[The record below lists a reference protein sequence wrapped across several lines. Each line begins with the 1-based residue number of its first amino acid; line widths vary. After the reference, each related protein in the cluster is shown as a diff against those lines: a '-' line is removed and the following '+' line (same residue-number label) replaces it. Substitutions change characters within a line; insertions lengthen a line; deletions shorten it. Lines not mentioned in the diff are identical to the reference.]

1 MGLITGTQ
9 QSYYDSGNFG
19 GYQFTS
25 LNDVIDNFMA
35 TYIGSGKLLENTNRA
50 DVTFHAMRAMQE
62 LSFDTFKSCKAQ
74 EMEIPPSLVMP
85 IPQDYV
91 NYVELSW
98 SDSSGIKHI
107 IYPTSKTSNPTNYF
121 QNSDGGFKI
130 STLAD
135 LTNSSD
141 VIVLDKQYD
150 NILVGMLVKGVGIAA
165 NTIVQAI
172 STFNGVTTIT
182 LSANVTT
189 PGVGAIT
196 DATIT
201 FEPLNGG
208 LIHEPDFQIS
218 QYHAGIQSGQDYIT
232 FFNNTTFSQI
242 DMVAAGVEI
251 GMLISSEHF
260 PIGTSVVNIDNNVVY
275 VSNAATSSSGI
286 YDNSVVFTSTNSESD
301 TWSKYKASRTTEN
314 NNDNYV
320 DDTYWPMEG
329 SRYGLDPQHAQTN
342 GSYYIDCNSGLIHFS
357 SNLSGKT
364 VILDYISD
372 SLGTNAEMQVHKFA
386 EEAIYKW
393 IAYGCL
399 SAKIGIPE
407 YIIKRFKKEKFAET
421 RKAKLR
427 LSNIKLEEITQI
439 LRGKSK
445 QIKH

>member
-1 MGLITGTQ
+1 MGLITSTQ

-25 LNDVIDNFMA
+25 LKDVIDNFMA
-35 TYIGSGKLLENTNRA
+35 TYVGSGKLLENTNRA

-74 EMEIPPSLVMP
+74 EIEVPPSLVMP

-98 SDSSGIKHI
+98 SDTSGVKHI
-107 IYPTSKTSNPTNYF
+107 IYPTSKTSNPHPIL
-121 QNSDGGFKI
+121 QNSDGDYKLTATGTLVDGSDSITLDNSYTDIFVGMHVSAANIPFNTIVTATSTVSNITTITISNNATYSGDETLTFSNVDGSLLMQRSFSGVVTGLSWTSGEDKI
-130 STLAD
+130 QASSSGNLGD
-135 LTNSSD
+135 LS
-141 VIVLDKQYD
+141 I
-150 NILVGMLVKGVGIAA
+150 GMLVSHEDFATG
-165 NTIVQAI
+165 
-172 STFNGVTTIT
+172 TTIIDIQDPFI
-182 LSANVTT
+182 TT
-189 PGVGAIT
+189 
-196 DATIT
+196 
-201 FEPLNGG
+201 
-208 LIHEPDFQIS
+208 
-218 QYHAGIQSGQDYIT
+218 
-232 FFNNTTFSQI
+232 
-242 DMVAAGVEI
+242 
-251 GMLISSEHF
+251 SS
-260 PIGTSVVNIDNNVVY
+260 
-275 VSNAATSSSGI
+275 AATDTG
-286 YDNSVVFTSTNSESD
+286 NSENVNFLSTDKISD
-301 TWSKYKASRTTEN
+301 TWSKYKSHKPSEN

-372 SLGTNAEMQVHKFA
+372 GLGTDAEMQVHKFA

-393 IAYGCL
+393 IAHGCL

-407 YIIKRFKKEKFAET
+407 YIINRFKKERFAET

>member
-1 MGLITGTQ
+1 MGLITSTQ
-9 QSYYDSGNFG
+9 QSYYNSGNFG

-25 LNDVIDNFMA
+25 LKDVIDNFMA
-35 TYIGSGKLLENTNRA
+35 TYVGGGKLLENTNRA

-74 EMEIPPSLVMP
+74 EIEVPPSLVMP

-98 SDSSGIKHI
+98 SDTSGVKHI
-107 IYPTSKTSNPTNYF
+107 IYPTSKTSNPHPIL
-121 QNSDGGFKI
+121 QNSDGDYKLTATG
-130 STLAD
+130 TLVD
-135 LTNSSD
+135 GSDSITLDNSYTD
-141 VIVLDKQYD
+141 IF
-150 NILVGMLVKGVGIAA
+150 VGMHVSAA
-165 NTIVQAI
+165 NIPFNTTVTAI
-172 STFNGVTTIT
+172 STVSNVTTIT
-182 LSANVTT
+182 ISNN
-189 PGVGAIT
+189 
-196 DATIT
+196 AT
-201 FEPLNGG
+201 
-208 LIHEPDFQIS
+208 
-218 QYHAGIQSGQDYIT
+218 YSGDET
-232 FFNNTTFSQI
+232 LTFSNI
-242 DMVAAGVEI
+242 DGSLLMQRSFSGVVTGLSWTSGEDKIQASSSGNLGDLSI
-251 GMLISSEHF
+251 GMLVSHEDFATGTTIIDIQDPFITTSS
-260 PIGTSVVNIDNNVVY
+260 
-275 VSNAATSSSGI
+275 AATDAG
-286 YDNSVVFTSTNSESD
+286 NSENVNFLSTDKISD
-301 TWSKYKASRTTEN
+301 TWSKYKGSKTTES

-372 SLGTNAEMQVHKFA
+372 GLGTDAEMQVHKFA

-393 IAYGCL
+393 IAHGCL

-407 YIIKRFKKEKFAET
+407 YIIKRFKKERFAET

>member
-1 MGLITGTQ
+1 MGLITSTQ
-9 QSYYDSGNFG
+9 QSYYNSGNFG

-25 LNDVIDNFMA
+25 LKDVIDNFMA
-35 TYIGSGKLLENTNRA
+35 TYVGGGKLLENTSRA
-50 DVTFHAMRAMQE
+50 DITFHAMRAMQE

-74 EMEIPPSLVMP
+74 EIEVPPSLVMP
-85 IPQDYV
+85 MPQDYV

-98 SDSSGIKHI
+98 SDTSGIKHI
-107 IYPTSKTSNPTNYF
+107 MYPTSKTSNPHPIL
-121 QNSDGGFKI
+121 QNSDGDYKLTATG
-130 STLAD
+130 TLVNGSD
-135 LTNSSD
+135 SITLDNSYTD
-141 VIVLDKQYD
+141 IF
-150 NILVGMLVKGVGIAA
+150 VGMHVSAA
-165 NTIVQAI
+165 NIPFNTIVTAI
-172 STFNGVTTIT
+172 STVSNVTTIT
-182 LSANVTT
+182 ISNN
-189 PGVGAIT
+189 
-196 DATIT
+196 AT
-201 FEPLNGG
+201 
-208 LIHEPDFQIS
+208 
-218 QYHAGIQSGQDYIT
+218 YSGDET
-232 FFNNTTFSQI
+232 LTFSNI
-242 DMVAAGVEI
+242 DGSLLMQRSFSGVVTGLSWTSGEDKIQASSSGSLVDLSI
-251 GMLISSEHF
+251 GMLVSHEDF
-260 PIGTSVVNIDNNVVY
+260 ATGTTIIDIQDPFITT
-275 VSNAATSSSGI
+275 SNPATDTG
-286 YDNSVVFTSTNSESD
+286 NSENVNFLSTDKISD
-301 TWSKYKASRTTEN
+301 TWSKYKSHKPSEN

-372 SLGTNAEMQVHKFA
+372 GLGTDAEMQVHKFA

-393 IAYGCL
+393 IAHGCL

-407 YIIKRFKKEKFAET
+407 YIINRFKKERFAET

>member
-1 MGLITGTQ
+1 MGLITSTQ
-9 QSYYDSGNFG
+9 QSYYNSGNFG

-25 LNDVIDNFMA
+25 LKDVIDNFMA
-35 TYIGSGKLLENTNRA
+35 TYVGGGKLLENTNRA

-74 EMEIPPSLVMP
+74 EIEVPPSLVMP

-98 SDSSGIKHI
+98 SDTSGVKHI
-107 IYPTSKTSNPTNYF
+107 IYPTSKTSNPHPIL
-121 QNSDGGFKI
+121 QNSDGDYKLTATGTLVDGSDSITLDNSYTDIFVGMHVSAANIPFNTTVTAI
-130 STLAD
+130 STVSNITTITTSNNATYSGDETLTFSNIDGSLLMQRSFSGVVTGLSWTSGEDKIQASSSGNLGD
-135 LTNSSD
+135 LS
-141 VIVLDKQYD
+141 I
-150 NILVGMLVKGVGIAA
+150 GMLVSHEDFATG
-165 NTIVQAI
+165 
-172 STFNGVTTIT
+172 TTIIDIQDPFIT
-182 LSANVTT
+182 TSSA
-189 PGVGAIT
+189 AT
-196 DATIT
+196 DA
-201 FEPLNGG
+201 G
-208 LIHEPDFQIS
+208 
-218 QYHAGIQSGQDYIT
+218 
-232 FFNNTTFSQI
+232 
-242 DMVAAGVEI
+242 
-251 GMLISSEHF
+251 
-260 PIGTSVVNIDNNVVY
+260 
-275 VSNAATSSSGI
+275 
-286 YDNSVVFTSTNSESD
+286 NSENVNFLSTDKISD
-301 TWSKYKASRTTEN
+301 TWSKYKGSKTTES

-372 SLGTNAEMQVHKFA
+372 GLGTDAEMQVHKFA

-393 IAYGCL
+393 IAHGCL

-407 YIIKRFKKEKFAET
+407 YIINRFKKERFAET

>member
-1 MGLITGTQ
+1 MGLITSTQ
-9 QSYYDSGNFG
+9 QSYYNSGNFG

-25 LNDVIDNFMA
+25 LKDVIDNFMA
-35 TYIGSGKLLENTNRA
+35 TYVGSGKLLENTNRA

-74 EMEIPPSLVMP
+74 EIEVPPSLVMP

-98 SDSSGIKHI
+98 SDTSGVKHI
-107 IYPTSKTSNPTNYF
+107 IYPTSKTSNPHPIL
-121 QNSDGGFKI
+121 QNSDGDYKLTATGTLVDGSDSITLDNSYTDIFVGMHVSAANIPFNTIVTATSTVSNITTITISNNATYSGDETLTFSNVDGSLLMQRSFSGVVTGLSWTSGEDKI
-130 STLAD
+130 QASSSGNLGD
-135 LTNSSD
+135 LS
-141 VIVLDKQYD
+141 I
-150 NILVGMLVKGVGIAA
+150 GMLVSHEDFATG
-165 NTIVQAI
+165 
-172 STFNGVTTIT
+172 TTIIDIQDPFI
-182 LSANVTT
+182 TT
-189 PGVGAIT
+189 
-196 DATIT
+196 
-201 FEPLNGG
+201 
-208 LIHEPDFQIS
+208 
-218 QYHAGIQSGQDYIT
+218 
-232 FFNNTTFSQI
+232 
-242 DMVAAGVEI
+242 
-251 GMLISSEHF
+251 SS
-260 PIGTSVVNIDNNVVY
+260 
-275 VSNAATSSSGI
+275 AATDTG
-286 YDNSVVFTSTNSESD
+286 NSENVNFLSTDKISD
-301 TWSKYKASRTTEN
+301 TWSKYKSHKPSEN

-372 SLGTNAEMQVHKFA
+372 GLGTDAEMQVHKFA

-393 IAYGCL
+393 IAHGCL

-407 YIIKRFKKEKFAET
+407 YIINRFKKERFAET

>member
-1 MGLITGTQ
+1 MGLITSTQ

-25 LNDVIDNFMA
+25 LKDVIDNFMA
-35 TYIGSGKLLENTNRA
+35 TYVGSGKLLENTNRA

-74 EMEIPPSLVMP
+74 EIEVPPSLVMP

-98 SDSSGIKHI
+98 SDTSGVKHI
-107 IYPTSKTSNPTNYF
+107 IYPTSKTSNPHPIL
-121 QNSDGGFKI
+121 QNSDGDYKLTATGTLVDGSDSITLDNSYTDIFVGMHVSAANIPFNTIVTATSTVSNITTITISNNATYSGDETLTFSNVDGSLLMQRSFSGVVTGLSWTSGEDKI
-130 STLAD
+130 QASSSGNLGD
-135 LTNSSD
+135 LS
-141 VIVLDKQYD
+141 I
-150 NILVGMLVKGVGIAA
+150 GMLVSHEDFATG
-165 NTIVQAI
+165 
-172 STFNGVTTIT
+172 TTIIDIQDPFI
-182 LSANVTT
+182 TT
-189 PGVGAIT
+189 
-196 DATIT
+196 
-201 FEPLNGG
+201 
-208 LIHEPDFQIS
+208 
-218 QYHAGIQSGQDYIT
+218 
-232 FFNNTTFSQI
+232 
-242 DMVAAGVEI
+242 
-251 GMLISSEHF
+251 SS
-260 PIGTSVVNIDNNVVY
+260 
-275 VSNAATSSSGI
+275 AATDTG
-286 YDNSVVFTSTNSESD
+286 NSENVNFLSTDKISD
-301 TWSKYKASRTTEN
+301 TWSKYKSHKPSEN

-320 DDTYWPMEG
+320 DDTYWSMEG

-372 SLGTNAEMQVHKFA
+372 GLGTDAEMQVHKFA

-393 IAYGCL
+393 IAHGCL

-407 YIIKRFKKEKFAET
+407 YIINRFKKERFAET